1 MFKKGRF
8 MDRYSKI
15 INKNSRE
22 IVLLKAFP
30 CVWGKCS
37 FCDYIDDNGKD
48 EEELNK
54 LNKGVLDNI
63 TGEFGVLEVIN
74 SGSCFEIPKETL
86 NYIKKIVDEKKIK
99 LLFFESHWC
108 YRNRLD
114 EMMEFFNIPIVF
126 KIGVETFDFDFRNN
140 FLNKNARFRDPREV
154 AEKFQSVC
162 LMVGIKGQT
171 REMIKRD
178 IEIVL
183 EHFKYATINVFV
195 NNTTEIKR
203 DEELVQWFKDEYEFL
218 NTHPKVEVLYHNTD
232 FGVGD

>member
-1 MFKKGRF
+1 
-8 MDRYSKI
+8 MDRYNKI
-15 INKNSRE
+15 INKNNRE
-22 IVLLKAFP
+22 IVLLRSFP

-37 FCDYIDDNGKD
+37 FCDYIDDNGRD

-54 LNKGVLDNI
+54 LNKEVLDNI

-74 SGSCFEIPKETL
+74 SGSCFEIPKETM

-114 EMMEFFNIPIVF
+114 EIKNFFNIPIIF
-126 KIGVETFDFDFRNN
+126 KIGVETFDYDFRNN
-140 FLNKNARFRDPREV
+140 FLNKNAKFKAAKEV

-171 REMIKRD
+171 KEMIKKD
-178 IEIVL
+178 IEILL
-183 EHFKYATINVFV
+183 ENFKYGTINVFV
-195 NNTTEIKR
+195 DNTTSIKR
-203 DEELVQWFKDEYEFL
+203 DEELVQWFRKEYSYL
-218 NTHPKVEVLYHNTD
+218 DDHPTIEVLYHNTD

>member
-1 MFKKGRF
+1 
-8 MDRYSKI
+8 MDRYNKI
-15 INKNSRE
+15 TNKNNRE
-22 IVLLKAFP
+22 IVLLRSFP

-37 FCDYIDDNGKD
+37 FCDYIDDNGRD

-54 LNKGVLDNI
+54 LNKEVLDNI

-74 SGSCFEIPKETL
+74 SGSCFEIPKETM

-114 EMMEFFNIPIVF
+114 EIKNFFNVPIIF
-126 KIGVETFDFDFRNN
+126 KIGVETFDYDFRNN
-140 FLNKNARFRDPREV
+140 FLNKNAKFKDAKEV

-171 REMIKRD
+171 KEMIKKD
-178 IEIVL
+178 IETLL
-183 EHFKYATINVFV
+183 ENFKYGTINVFV
-195 NNTTEIKR
+195 DNTTSIKR
-203 DEELVQWFKDEYEFL
+203 DEELVQWFRKEYSYL
-218 NTHPKVEVLYHNTD
+218 DDHPTIEVLYHNTD

>member
-1 MFKKGRF
+1 
-8 MDRYSKI
+8 MDRYNKI
-15 INKNSRE
+15 TNKNNRE
-22 IVLLKAFP
+22 IVLLRAFP
-30 CVWGKCS
+30 CIWGKCS
-37 FCDYIDDNGKD
+37 FCDYIDDNGRD

-54 LNKGVLDNI
+54 LNKEVLDNI

-74 SGSCFEIPKETL
+74 SGSCFEIPKETM

-114 EMMEFFNIPIVF
+114 EIKNFFNIPIIF
-126 KIGVETFDFDFRNN
+126 KIGVETFDYDFRNN
-140 FLNKNARFRDPREV
+140 FLNKNAKFKDAKEV

-171 REMIKRD
+171 KDMIRKD
-178 IEIVL
+178 IEILL
-183 EHFKYATINVFV
+183 ENFKYGTINVFV
-195 NNTTEIKR
+195 DNTTSIKR
-203 DEELVQWFKDEYEFL
+203 DEELVQWFRKEYSYL
-218 NTHPKVEVLYHNTD
+218 DDHPTIEVLYHNTD

>member
-1 MFKKGRF
+1 
-8 MDRYSKI
+8 MDRYNKI
-15 INKNSRE
+15 TNKNNRE
-22 IVLLKAFP
+22 IVLLRAFP
-30 CVWGKCS
+30 CIWGKCS
-37 FCDYIDDNGKD
+37 FCDYIDDNGRD

-54 LNKGVLDNI
+54 LNKEVLKNI

-74 SGSCFEIPKETL
+74 SGSCFEIPKETM

-114 EMMEFFNIPIVF
+114 EIRNFFNIPIIF
-126 KIGVETFDFDFRNN
+126 KIGVETFDYDFRNN
-140 FLNKNARFRDPREV
+140 FLNKNAKFKDVKEV

-171 REMIKRD
+171 KEMIRKD
-178 IEIVL
+178 IEILL
-183 EHFKYATINVFV
+183 ENFKYATINIFV
-195 NNTTEIKR
+195 DNTTSIKR
-203 DEELVQWFKDEYEFL
+203 DEELVQWFREEYSYL
-218 NTHPKVEVLYHNTD
+218 DNHPTIEVLYHNTD